1 LQQRSRFLIQGGRRF
16 LAIHFETLIP
26 RSALCNA
33 SACIYGGIRAS
44 TRALNP
50 HLGDFL
56 MTDKR
61 NPVSSSH
68 REQTRP
74 VFSARKVALMASV
87 VTGLAVYGF
96 SSSSDRFDIF
106 SSAAHA
112 QVGNAVSSAA
122 QPIGFADMVERV
134 KPSVISVKVT
144 MKEETTDANNKD
156 DDDMSGSPMER
167 FFRQFGGP
175 NGGPQN
181 PGRNGRHGEM
191 MGQGSGFFISSDG
204 YAVTNNHVVDGVD
217 KVEVTTDAGKTYT
230 AKVIGTDPRTDVAL
244 IKVEGGSDFPFAK
257 LSEGKARIGDWV
269 LAVGNPFGL
278 GGTVTAGIVSAS
290 GRDIGSGPY
299 DDFIQIDAPV
309 NKGNSG
315 GPAFNMQGEVVG
327 VNTAIYSPSGGSVGI
342 AFSIPASTVKNVIAQ
357 LKDKGSVSRGWIGVQ
372 IQPVTRDIAD
382 SMGLKQAEGALVADP
397 QKNGPAARA
406 GIEAGDV
413 ITAVNGQ
420 TVKDARELA
429 RIIGGFAPGSVVKL
443 DLVHKGKSNVV
454 SLSLGQLPNA
464 QEAKAD
470 IDAEGKAATHGTD
483 VPRLGLMV
491 APAGK
496 VDGAG
501 KEGVVVM
508 KVEPKSAA
516 ADRGLKKG
524 DVILEVAGKS
534 VSNPDD
540 VGEAIEAARTDKKNS
555 VLMRLR
561 SGDASH
567 YVAVPLANG

>member
-1 LQQRSRFLIQGGRRF
+1 MM
-16 LAIHFETLIP
+16 
-26 RSALCNA
+26 A
-33 SACIYGGIRAS
+33 SN
-44 TRALNP
+44 RALKF
-50 HLGDFL
+50 LGEFL
-56 MTDKR
+56 MTDHLPR
-61 NPVSSSH
+61 CRTSQSSRALQSSLL
-68 REQTRP
+68 
-74 VFSARKVALMASV
+74 SARKLALMASV
-87 VTGLAVYGF
+87 ATGLGIAVYGVSP
-96 SSSSDRFDIF
+96 SSVGLDIF
-106 SSAAHA
+106 GSPAHA
-112 QVGNAVSSAA
+112 QAKNVVSGAA
-122 QPIGFADMVERV
+122 QPQGFADMVEGV

-144 MKEETTDANNKD
+144 MRERASDAANKSD
-156 DDDMSGSPMER
+156 DDGSGSPMER

-175 NGGPQN
+175 DGVSQN
-181 PGRNGRHGEM
+181 PGREGRHGEM

-204 YAVTNNHVVDGVD
+204 FAVTNNHVVDGAD

-244 IKVEGGSDFPFAK
+244 IKVEGGADFPFVK

-299 DDFIQIDAPV
+299 NDFIQIDAPV

-342 AFSIPASTVKNVIAQ
+342 AFSIPASTVKNVVAQ

-372 IQPVTRDIAD
+372 IQPVTQDLAD

-397 QKNGPAARA
+397 QKDGPAAKA
-406 GIEAGDV
+406 GVEAGDV

-420 TVKDARELA
+420 SVKDARELA
-429 RIIGGFAPGSVVKL
+429 RIIGGFAPGSAAKL
-443 DLVHKGKSNVV
+443 DVLHKGQGKVV
-454 SLSLGQLPNA
+454 SLILGRLPNA
-464 QEAKAD
+464 QEARAD
-470 IDAEGKAATHGTD
+470 IEADGQGSTHGTD
-483 VPRLGLMV
+483 VTRLGLTV

-501 KEGVVVM
+501 KEGVVVT
-508 KVEPKSAA
+508 KIEPNSAA

-524 DVILEVAGKS
+524 DVILEVSGKS
-534 VSNPDD
+534 VTDPGD
-540 VGEAIEAARTDKKNS
+540 VREAIEAARTDKKRS

-561 SGDASH
+561 SGDLSH
-567 YVAVPLANG
+567 YVAVPLASG